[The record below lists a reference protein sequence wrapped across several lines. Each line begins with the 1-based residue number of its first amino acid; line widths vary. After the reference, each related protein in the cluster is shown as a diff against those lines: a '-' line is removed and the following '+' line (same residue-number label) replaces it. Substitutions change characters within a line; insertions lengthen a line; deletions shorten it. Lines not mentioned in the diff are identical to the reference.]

1 MAELLVIGY
10 PDVETAQKALDTVHE
25 LEKDLIMQT
34 GGAAVVRK
42 TEDGKVEMVT
52 KTGATSAGVAMGG
65 FWGLLFGLLFLVPI
79 GGWIIGGIIGGLM
92 ATMKGW
98 GIKDD
103 FRSRAADVL
112 KPGTAAVVIFV
123 SKVTPDKA
131 MAALAPLGGELLRTS
146 LSEDAEKE
154 IQHALDADKQV
165 AEGTGEAAAQA

>member
-10 PDVETAQKALDTVHE
+10 PDDDTAQKALDTIAE

-34 GGAAVVRK
+34 GGAAVVHK
-42 TEDGKVEMVT
+42 TSDGKVEMVT

-92 ATMKGW
+92 GTLKGW
-98 GIKDD
+98 GVKDE

-112 KPGTAAVVIFV
+112 QPGSSAIVVFV
-123 SKVTPDKA
+123 SKATPAKA
-131 MAALAPLGGELLRTS
+131 LAALAPHGGTVLKTS
-146 LSEDAEKE
+146 LSEDSEQE
-154 IQHALDADKQV
+154 IQHALDAEKQH
-165 AEGTGEAAAQA
+165 EADVKAQTQA